1 MTKAK
6 AASPPKY
13 QIISTTD
20 KQFLGMEIDLE
31 GLIAGIEDQP
41 FTPTAIIEI
50 DENHIRLSNSN
61 YTIEARKV

>member
-6 AASPPKY
+6 AAAPPKY

-20 KQFLGMEIDLE
+20 KQFLGMEIYLE
-31 GLIAGIEDQP
+31 GLITGIEDQS